1 MFSASSE
8 QSSLSQAKLL
18 VTHRGPRVKCH
29 VHFVLYIVQACFF
42 FAKQIILDLRSNAIM
57 SIVNIVLGLHLK
69 HCSKFSINTHCL
81 KQNFCHNSCK
91 RNATLRLAWYLQ
103 VPRFSAYG
111 HTGKTYNNLCFNKP
125 TGRLGQCLQT
135 IPSPHFPRT

>member
-42 FAKQIILDLRSNAIM
+42 FAKQITLDLRSNAIM

-69 HCSKFSINTHCL
+69 HCSKFSINTIAR
-81 KQNFCHNSCK
+81 S
-91 RNATLRLAWYLQ
+91 RISVITAVNATQPSELLGTCRSHAGSVLMVTLARHIICCVLTNQ
-103 VPRFSAYG
+103 
-111 HTGKTYNNLCFNKP
+111 
-125 TGRLGQCLQT
+125 LGDWDNVCKL
-135 IPSPHFPRT
+135 